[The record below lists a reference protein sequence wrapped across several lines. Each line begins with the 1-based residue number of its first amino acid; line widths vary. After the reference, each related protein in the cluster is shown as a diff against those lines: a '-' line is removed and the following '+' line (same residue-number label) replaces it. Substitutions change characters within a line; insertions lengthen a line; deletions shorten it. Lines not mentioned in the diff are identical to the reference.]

1 MQPGMKISFAVI
13 KKLFSSCRSPKC
25 NLSMLLRSGSVPNLS
40 EKARITSPLLKPLG
54 SPNNRRTSRHH
65 HNHHHHN
72 HRHHGSMVQRTS
84 SYLHPGLLRYHR
96 HAISVDET
104 SPLRHLNDSTHGSQ
118 CSVTF
123 DPTPE
128 IIDIAPV
135 HKKRHP
141 KRSDTARKHMLAR
154 QRQIEK
160 EEQQQNAQENH
171 KRRRSSTMSENSI
184 LSEKAELRRASTAS
198 RTNSID
204 SRCTQNASS
213 VNDLY
218 ARSPEKQQSPIK
230 AISDLSIE
238 RWVKTFFEQYSL
250 SFFSNKKVF
259 KSQLNLIE
267 AGISCRKLSNLIR
280 KVFELREMFHRIFIT
295 SRFVSYRY
303 LLQCVVRLWFPF
315 ENAIKVTQTAV
326 NFYSSHKNSRALQ
339 WKYF

>member
-1 MQPGMKISFAVI
+1 MQPDVLNLIIFI
-13 KKLFSSCRSPKC
+13 FPYRSPKC
-25 NLSMLLRSGSVPNLS
+25 KPSMLLRSGSVPNLG
-40 EKARITSPLLKPLG
+40 EKACITSPLLKPLG
-54 SPNNRRTSRHH
+54 SPNNRRLSRHH

-135 HKKRHP
+135 HKKRHT

-160 EEQQQNAQENH
+160 EEQQQHSQENQRR
-171 KRRRSSTMSENSI
+171 RRRSSTMSENSV
-184 LSEKAELRRASTAS
+184 LSQKAEQRRASTVS
-198 RTNSID
+198 RNSID

-230 AISDLSIE
+230 AISDLSIA
-238 RWVKTFFEQYSL
+238 R
-250 SFFSNKKVF
+250 
-259 KSQLNLIE
+259 
-267 AGISCRKLSNLIR
+267 
-280 KVFELREMFHRIFIT
+280 
-295 SRFVSYRY
+295 
-303 LLQCVVRLWFPF
+303 
-315 ENAIKVTQTAV
+315 
-326 NFYSSHKNSRALQ
+326 
-339 WKYF
+339 